1 MIINELKN
9 KIRTFRLTIFFFVIL
24 MNVIKV
30 HNLGPLLYWKKA
42 TDNIE
47 THVLQHCQ
55 SSQV

>member
-30 HNLGPLLYWKKA
+30 HNLGPLLY
-42 TDNIE
+42 
-47 THVLQHCQ
+47 
-55 SSQV
+55 